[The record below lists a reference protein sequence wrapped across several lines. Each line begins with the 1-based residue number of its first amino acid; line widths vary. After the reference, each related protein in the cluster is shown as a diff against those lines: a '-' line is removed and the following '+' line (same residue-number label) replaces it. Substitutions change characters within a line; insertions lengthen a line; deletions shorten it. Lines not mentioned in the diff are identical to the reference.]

1 MVTDV
6 FSGLVG
12 QSAAADAL
20 RHHARKP
27 VHAYLVLGPAG
38 SGVHDALMAFAA
50 ALQCP
55 AHGCG
60 TCAVC
65 RRVLEGAD
73 PDVHRAERAG
83 LAWRVD
89 EIREAERVAR
99 RRPLG
104 EGYQVVVLDDVE
116 LTVSGASP
124 SAPALLK
131 SLEEPPRRTVF
142 LLGASELPAGLDT
155 VVSRCVLVRLAAPTG
170 ADIEGRLRAEGVSA
184 DAAHAAASAA
194 LGSLERAR
202 VLADDPALTARL
214 AWWRSVPDRLTGTPA
229 VASALA
235 REAGELLDEA
245 MAPLER
251 SLGEAA
257 ARERE
262 EAGQLGA
269 RVVTR
274 RELEAQ
280 ARREQRRF
288 RAEELTLGLS
298 TMTAVY
304 RERLAHDLE
313 ASRDGDARAEHRVV
327 GALRNL
333 DALLEA
339 QRRLS
344 TNLDEGLLLHDLLF
358 ALSDF

>member
-1 MVTDV
+1 MTDV
-6 FSGLVG
+6 FGRLVG
-12 QSAAADAL
+12 QSAAVDAL
-20 RHHARKP
+20 RHHARQP

-38 SGVHDALMAFAA
+38 SDVHDALVTFAA

-60 TCAVC
+60 ACAAC

-73 PDVHRAERAG
+73 PDVHWAERAG

-104 EGYQVVVLDDVE
+104 GGYQIVVLEDVE
-116 LTVSGASP
+116 LAVAGASP

-131 SLEEPPRRTVF
+131 SLEEPPTRTVF
-142 LLGASELPAGLDT
+142 LLGASELPPGLDT
-155 VVSRCVLVRLAAPTG
+155 VVSRCVLVRLVAPTD
-170 ADIEGRLRAEGVSA
+170 ADIEERLRAEGVPA
-184 DAAHAAASAA
+184 DAARAAANAA

-202 VLADDPALTARL
+202 VLAGDPALAARL
-214 AWWRSVPDRLTGTPA
+214 AWWRAVPDRLGGTPA

-235 REAGELLDEA
+235 REAGERLDEA

-251 SLGEAA
+251 SLVESAI
-257 ARERE
+257 RERE
-262 EAGQLGA
+262 EAGQFGGRA
-269 RVVTR
+269 TTR
-274 RELEAQ
+274 REFEAH

-288 RAEELTLGLS
+288 RVDELTLGLS

-304 RERLAHDLE
+304 RERLARDLE
-313 ASRDGDARAEHRVV
+313 ASRDGDARADHRVI
-327 GALRNL
+327 GTLRSI

-339 QRRLS
+339 QRRL
-344 TNLDEGLLLHDLLF
+344 TTTLDEGLLLHDLLF